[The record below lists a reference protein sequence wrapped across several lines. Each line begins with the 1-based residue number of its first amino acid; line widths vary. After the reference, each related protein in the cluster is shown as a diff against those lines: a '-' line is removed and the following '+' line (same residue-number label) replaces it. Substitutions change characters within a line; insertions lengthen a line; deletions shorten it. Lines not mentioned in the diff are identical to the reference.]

1 MSLWFDRKDFKVL
14 ENIINQSWD
23 QKKMKHKW
31 DYKKVKDSDNNKCSL
46 RLSF

>member
-14 ENIINQSWD
+14 ENIINHSWD

-31 DYKKVKDSDNNKCSL
+31 DYKKVKDTVIIINVA
-46 RLSF
+46 